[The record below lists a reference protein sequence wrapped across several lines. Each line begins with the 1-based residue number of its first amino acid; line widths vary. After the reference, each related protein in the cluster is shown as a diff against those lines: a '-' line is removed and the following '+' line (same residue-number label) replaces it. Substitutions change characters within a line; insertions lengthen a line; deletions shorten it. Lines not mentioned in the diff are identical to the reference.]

1 MEQTSADIQPKFV
14 DDAKIRQIETT
25 LDTLICYTVTVYMY
39 MCIGLVVPRG
49 RMLCL
54 TTWYLLLQVLVSRPP
69 HVVGKN
75 MFFRFTFN

>member
-49 RMLCL
+49 RMLFDYV
-54 TTWYLLLQVLVSRPP
+54 YLLLQVLVSRPP